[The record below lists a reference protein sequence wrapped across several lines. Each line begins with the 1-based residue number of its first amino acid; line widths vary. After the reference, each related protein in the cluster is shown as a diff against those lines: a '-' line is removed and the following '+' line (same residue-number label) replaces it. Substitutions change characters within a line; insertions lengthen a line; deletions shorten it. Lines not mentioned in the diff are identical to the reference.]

1 MINKNKKQKEDLSE
15 DKENIKN
22 IEGEVPLLRRHFSRI
37 L

>member
-22 IEGEVPLLRRHFSRI
+22 IGEVPLLRRHFSRI